1 MKKLLWMLMGSV
13 VLALA
18 FSGCTKDPLNNMTDE
33 ESRIYITSYD
43 STVNFSNYKTY
54 SIPDSV
60 TVINSGVAK
69 RELNTMDQAYIDAVK
84 KYMSQAGYQLVLK
97 SASPDLGM
105 DVSRIINT
113 STGVI
118 SYGDYWDYY
127 SGYWDPYYWG
137 YPGYG
142 YYIPYAYSV
151 YQIKEGAI
159 SVDMLDLKNA
169 VSKSKINVIW
179 TGLIRGEG
187 IFNAANADSQVS
199 SLFSQSPYLNQ

>member
-1 MKKLLWMLMGSV
+1 MGSV

>member
-60 TVINSGVAK
+60 TVINNGVAK

-199 SLFSQSPYLNQ
+199 SLFSQSPYLNL